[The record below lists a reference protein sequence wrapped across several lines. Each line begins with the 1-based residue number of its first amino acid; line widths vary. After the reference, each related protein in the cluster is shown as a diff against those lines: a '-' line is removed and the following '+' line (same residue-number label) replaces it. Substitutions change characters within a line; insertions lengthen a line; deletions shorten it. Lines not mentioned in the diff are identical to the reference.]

1 LRPYRLLPTTRIK
14 EVERFEEDDAVAI
27 ESVLEIQLNDKF
39 LAAFVCT
46 PGHEKQLALGYLFS
60 SGLVDSIEDLK
71 SITYGN
77 KICKVFL
84 NDDKIAQAERGFSQI
99 RRFMSTECSAPDVL
113 RELRTGGNLPKVRGS
128 FSIKLDKVFELSKAM
143 KHLQEIFSKTG
154 STHAAMIV
162 DLTDNTEVIAEDL
175 GRHNA
180 LDKAIG
186 LAIESKI
193 DLENTVA
200 IVTGRLT
207 ADVVSKCSWVS
218 IPLLVSSSLATD
230 AGVKFAQTSNLTLIG
245 AMKGTR
251 ARIYHEGAADLS

>member
-1 LRPYRLLPTTRIK
+1 
-14 EVERFEEDDAVAI
+14 VERIEEDDAVSI

-46 PGHEKQLALGYLFS
+46 PGNEKQLALGYLFS
-60 SGLVDSIEDLK
+60 SGLVESIEDLK
-71 SITYGN
+71 SVVYRN
-77 KICKVFL
+77 KVCKVL
-84 NDDKIAQAERGFSQI
+84 LKEDKSAQAERGFSQI

-113 RELRTGGNLPKVRGS
+113 RELRTGGNLPRISGS
-128 FSIKLDKVFELSKAM
+128 LSIQLEKVFELSKAM
-143 KHLQEIFSKTG
+143 KHLQEIFTKTG
-154 STHAAMIV
+154 STHAAMIINPY
-162 DLTDNTEVIAEDL
+162 DNTEVFAEDL

-186 LAIESKI
+186 LAIENKI
-193 DLENTVA
+193 DLEKSVA

-218 IPLLVSSSLATD
+218 IPLLVSSSLSTD

-251 ARIYHEGAADLS
+251 ARIYHEGAAVLS